1 MICTNTLFAASSAHL
16 AILKI
21 QQLHSTT
28 DIYTRLGDEIHKEY
42 HLNRNSDP

>member
-1 MICTNTLFAASSAHL
+1 MICANTPSAASGAHI

-21 QQLHSTT
+21 QQLHGTT